1 MFLSKA
7 IITVCFLVFSMSI
20 NAQDLKIAV
29 VDIQTVVLELPEA
42 KAADKTIK
50 ELGKK
55 YQDTLLKMQEGLEEK
70 FSTYQKQK
78 GMMNAQQKEQ
88 TEMEVQALNQQVMQY
103 QQEKFGQQGEL
114 AMMQRQFLEPLRD
127 KIKTAIDN
135 IAQKEGFNLILD
147 KSGEGVL
154 FASDKFDI
162 TYKILDV
169 LKRGDEK

>member
-7 IITVCFLVFSMSI
+7 IIAVCFLVFSMSI

-55 YQDTLLKMQEGLEEK
+55 YQDTLLKMQENLEEK

-78 GMMNAQQKEQ
+78 GMMKD
-88 TEMEVQALNQQVMQY
+88 
-103 QQEKFGQQGEL
+103 
-114 AMMQRQFLEPLRD
+114 R
-127 KIKTAIDN
+127 
-135 IAQKEGFNLILD
+135 
-147 KSGEGVL
+147 KSV
-154 FASDKFDI
+154 
-162 TYKILDV
+162 V
-169 LKRGDEK
+169 